1 MLFPKIRR
9 AAVIPTLLFGSLL
22 VSACSDDAT
31 EPTDTNIV
39 EVAQEAGFST
49 LVTALEAAALDQ
61 TLQGAG
67 PFTVFAPTDA
77 AFAALPAGAL
87 DALLADPDALAEVL
101 LYHVVSG
108 DIRSTDLAGVVSAET
123 LAGFPIL
130 FDLSSGVQVNNAS
143 VTQADVVA
151 SNGVIHVIDAV
162 LLPPTNNI
170 VETAQAAGSFTTL
183 VAALQAASL
192 DDDLAGAGPFTVFAP
207 TDDAFAALPAG
218 TVDALLADPAAL
230 ADILLYHVVSGQ
242 AFAGDLDGS
251 PLSTLLAGGELTV
264 SLSGGVQINSSN
276 VTQADILTTN
286 GVIHVIDA
294 VLLPPTP

>member
-1 MLFPKIRR
+1 MSFLKNRR
-9 AAVIPTLLFGSLL
+9 AAAIPTLLIGSLVL
-22 VSACSDDAT
+22 SACSDDAT
-31 EPTDTNIV
+31 EPGDQNIV
-39 EVAQEAGFST
+39 EIAQEAGFST
-49 LVTALEAAALDQ
+49 LVTALEAANLDQ
-61 TLQGAG
+61 TLQGPG

-87 DALLADPDALAEVL
+87 DALLADPTALAQVL
-101 LYHVVSG
+101 QYHVVSG

-130 FDLSSGVQVNNAS
+130 FDLSSGVRVNDAS
-143 VTQADVVA
+143 VTQADIVG
-151 SNGVIHVIDAV
+151 SNGVIHVIDGV
-162 LLPPTNNI
+162 LLPPAANI

-207 TDDAFAALPAG
+207 TDAAFDALPAG
-218 TVDALLADPAAL
+218 TVDALLADPDAL

-242 AFAGDLDGS
+242 AFAGDLDGT
-251 PLSTLLAGGELTV
+251 PLATLLGSELTV
-264 SLSGGVQINSSN
+264 SLTDGVQINSSN
-276 VTQADILTTN
+276 VTQANILTTN

-294 VLLPPTP
+294 VLLPPTS

>member
-1 MLFPKIRR
+1 MSFLKNRR
-9 AAVIPTLLFGSLL
+9 AATIPTLLIGSLL
-22 VSACSDDAT
+22 LSACSDDAT
-31 EPTDTNIV
+31 EPGDQNIV
-39 EVAQEAGFST
+39 EIAQEAGFST
-49 LVTALEAAALDQ
+49 LVTALEAANLDQ
-61 TLQGAG
+61 TLQGPG

-87 DALLADPDALAEVL
+87 DALLADPTALAQVL
-101 LYHVVSG
+101 QYHVVSG

-130 FDLSSGVQVNNAS
+130 FDLSSGVRVNDAS
-143 VTQADVVA
+143 VTQADIVG
-151 SNGVIHVIDAV
+151 SNGVIHVIDGV
-162 LLPPTNNI
+162 LLPPAGNI

-207 TDDAFAALPAG
+207 TDAAFDALPAG
-218 TVDALLADPAAL
+218 TVDALLADPDAL

-242 AFAGDLDGS
+242 AFAGDLDGT
-251 PLSTLLAGGELTV
+251 PLATLLGSELTV
-264 SLSGGVQINSSN
+264 SLIDGVQINSSN
-276 VTQADILTTN
+276 VTQANILTTN

-294 VLLPPTP
+294 VLLPPTN